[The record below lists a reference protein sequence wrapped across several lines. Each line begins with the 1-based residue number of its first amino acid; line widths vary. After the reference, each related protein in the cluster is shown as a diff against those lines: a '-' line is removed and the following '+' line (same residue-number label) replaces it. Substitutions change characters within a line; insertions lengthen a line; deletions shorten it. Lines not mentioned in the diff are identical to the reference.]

1 MLFHEI
7 RFPTNIS
14 RGATGG
20 PERRTDVITL
30 SSGYEE
36 RNSRWA
42 DSRRSY
48 NAGYGVRGLD
58 DMNAVLGFFEERRAQ
73 LYGFRWKDYA
83 DFRSGP
89 PSTPP
94 AAADQMVATGDGS
107 TATFQLIKTYGSQ
120 FAPYARIINKPV
132 QGTLLLAVAG
142 TVRVEGMAFTIDDT
156 TGLITFSA
164 GSIPAAGAAIT
175 AGYEFDVPVRFNTDQ
190 LEVNVQNF
198 MAGSIPHIPIVEIK
212 L

>member
-14 RGATGG
+14 KGATGG
-20 PERRTDVITL
+20 PERRTDIITL
-30 SSGYEE
+30 SSGFEE

-58 DMNAVLGFFEERRAQ
+58 DMNAVLAFFEERRAQ

-83 DFRSGP
+83 DFRSGL
-89 PSTPP
+89 PSASPS
-94 AAADQMVATGDGS
+94 AADQFVATGDGAS
-107 TATFQLIKTYGSQ
+107 ATFQLIRTYGSQ
-120 FAPYARIINKPV
+120 FAPYARAIRKPV
-132 QGTLLLAVAG
+132 QGTLLVAVAG
-142 TVRVEGMAFTIDDT
+142 TVWAEGAAFTADYT
-156 TGLITFSA
+156 TGLITFA
-164 GSIPAAGAAIT
+164 AASIPAAGAAIT
-175 AGYEFDVPVRFNTDQ
+175 AGYEFDVPVRFNADQ
-190 LEVNVQNF
+190 IEVNVQSF
-198 MAGSIPHIPIVEIK
+198 MAGSIPHIPIVEVK